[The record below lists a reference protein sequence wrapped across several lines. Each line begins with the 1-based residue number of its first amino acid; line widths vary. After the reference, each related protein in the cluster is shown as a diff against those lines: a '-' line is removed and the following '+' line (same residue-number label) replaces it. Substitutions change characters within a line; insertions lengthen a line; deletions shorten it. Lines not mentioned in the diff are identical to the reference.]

1 VASLKIYLQTN
12 AQNLI
17 QGNRILQTLIFGTVN
32 IVSNARMSLFV
43 LRKYSVRIT
52 GGVLLYYITLAT
64 KIDLLI
70 QQFFCFRHNIV
81 NC

>member
-43 LRKYSVRIT
+43 LRKYSVRI
-52 GGVLLYYITLAT
+52 
-64 KIDLLI
+64 
-70 QQFFCFRHNIV
+70 
-81 NC
+81 